1 MTSKNKKKVE
11 SINNSNVNT
20 KLRNPVPILPKPT
33 VLEENL
39 SLPSISFIDIT
50 SELASTLSTLSTSK
64 ETTIELTEV
73 YTLLFLS
80 SISLSNLFNT
90 IINILFYK

>member
-1 MTSKNKKKVE
+1 MKK
-11 SINNSNVNT
+11 
-20 KLRNPVPILPKPT
+20 PVPILPKPI

-39 SLPSISFIDIT
+39 SLPSISFIDVT
-50 SELASTLSTLSTSK
+50 SEPASTSSTSK
-64 ETTIELTEV
+64 ETTIDLTEV

-80 SISLSNLFNT
+80 SINLFNLFNT